1 MIKQVSVSE
10 AYVLQQRG
18 SAYIDVRST
27 REFALGHP
35 LGAVNVPIFEP
46 DEVTG
51 EMLPNPDFLR
61 VVQSVF
67 PPDAPLLI
75 GCQVGGRA
83 VRAAQALES
92 GGFRNVS
99 VVRGGYHGAR
109 DPLGRVT
116 DPGWVKSNL
125 PVAKRAR
132 AGETYR
138 ELLSKADATK

>member
-10 AYVLQQRG
+10 AYGLQQHG

-35 LGAVNVPIFEP
+35 VGAVNVPILEP
-46 DEVTG
+46 DATTG
-51 EMLPNPDFLR
+51 AMAPNADFVR
-61 VVQSVF
+61 VMQSTF
-67 PPDAPLLI
+67 PADARLLI

-83 VRAAQALES
+83 VAAAQLLES
-92 GGFRNVS
+92 VGFEDLT

-116 DPGWVKSNL
+116 DPGWVNSDL

-138 ELLSKADATK
+138 DLLSKADATK